1 MTGNLILKAQM
12 KHVSLNTAQ
21 TKENAIKSKI
31 EEIES
36 TELVALHYKRT
47 GIDGDGLINFNVN
60 VNVSVNT
67 FVIDLLIESVNT
79 SVSVSILFLILV
91 VVIESAK
98 TNTSE

>member
-47 GIDGDGLINFNVN
+47 GIDGDGLINFNVKIGN
-60 VNVSVNT
+60 VNIVDSVTKLSIIVNK
-67 FVIDLLIESVNT
+67 IEGIIN
-79 SVSVSILFLILV
+79 VSILQYKF
-91 VVIESAK
+91 E
-98 TNTSE
+98 EGRQ